1 MNIDENSID
10 ENRLLI
16 ALKRLAESADGY
28 IDDGSWCDALT
39 QDIADAHK
47 LIDQIL
53 EARNF
58 EKSKGETK

>member
-1 MNIDENSID
+1 MNTD

-28 IDDGSWCDALT
+28 IDDGSWCDALV
-39 QDIADAHK
+39 QDITDAHK

-53 EARNF
+53 DARKHQKITRN
-58 EKSKGETK
+58 GATK

>member
-1 MNIDENSID
+1 MKTNED
-10 ENRLLI
+10 RLLI

-39 QDIADAHK
+39 QDITEAHK

-53 EARNF
+53 EARKHQKITRN
-58 EKSKGETK
+58 GATK

>member
-1 MNIDENSID
+1 MKTNED
-10 ENRLLI
+10 RLLI

-39 QDIADAHK
+39 QDITEAHK

-53 EARNF
+53 DARKHQKITRN
-58 EKSKGETK
+58 GATK

>member
-1 MNIDENSID
+1 MKETED
-10 ENRLLI
+10 RLLI

-39 QDIADAHK
+39 QDITEAHK

-53 EARNF
+53 DARKHQKITRN
-58 EKSKGETK
+58 GATK

>member
-1 MNIDENSID
+1 MKEIED
-10 ENRLLI
+10 RLLI

-39 QDIADAHK
+39 QDITEAHK

-53 EARNF
+53 DAR
-58 EKSKGETK
+58 KHQKITRKGATK

>member
-1 MNIDENSID
+1 MITDENSID

-16 ALKRLAESADGY
+16 ALKRLAESANGY
-28 IDDGSWCDALT
+28 IDDGSWCDALV
-39 QDIADAHK
+39 QDITDAHK

-58 EKSKGETK
+58 EKSKGGTK

>member
-1 MNIDENSID
+1 MSID

-28 IDDGSWCDALT
+28 IDDGSWCDALV
-39 QDIADAHK
+39 QDITDAHK

-53 EARNF
+53 DARKHQKITRN
-58 EKSKGETK
+58 GATK

>member
-1 MNIDENSID
+1 MNID

-28 IDDGSWCDALT
+28 IDDGSWCDALV
-39 QDIADAHK
+39 QDITDAHK

-53 EARNF
+53 DARKHQKITRN
-58 EKSKGETK
+58 GATK